1 MLKEPAHTPPD
12 GFIGMSSRVS
22 GPDPL
27 QKNEGKLFDIVFT
40 EENILCFGLVPHPH
54 TMSPQV
60 HVHLMGQDSDVTA
73 LPFSVAS
80 STSECMNSSAA
91 LS

>member
-1 MLKEPAHTPPD
+1 
-12 GFIGMSSRVS
+12 MSSRVS

-60 HVHLMGQDSDVTA
+60 HVHLMG
-73 LPFSVAS
+73 
-80 STSECMNSSAA
+80 
-91 LS
+91 